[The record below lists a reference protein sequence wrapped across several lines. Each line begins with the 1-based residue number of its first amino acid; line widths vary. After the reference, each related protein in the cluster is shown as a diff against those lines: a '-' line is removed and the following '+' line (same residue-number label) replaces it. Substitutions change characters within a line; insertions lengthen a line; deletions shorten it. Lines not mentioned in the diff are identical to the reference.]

1 MLSQNG
7 RVQPNSPK
15 SEWAEELPCGSS
27 IPQGMSWILIVVG
40 ALLTMIGLVMIPLPG
55 PGFLLLLPGAVV
67 LAAVVAVRM
76 SKRLSQ
82 R

>member
-1 MLSQNG
+1 VLSQNG
-7 RVQPNSPK
+7 HVQPNSPT
-15 SEWAEELPCGSS
+15 SEWAEELPSGSS
-27 IPQGMSWILIVVG
+27 VLQGMSWILIVVG
-40 ALLTMIGLVMIPLPG
+40 AMLTMIGLVMIPLPG
-55 PGFLLLLPGAVV
+55 PGSLLLFPGAVV

>member
-1 MLSQNG
+1 M
-7 RVQPNSPK
+7 V
-15 SEWAEELPCGSS
+15 GS
-27 IPQGMSWILIVVG
+27 
-40 ALLTMIGLVMIPLPG
+40 LLTIIGLVMIPLPG
-55 PGFLLLLPGAVV
+55 PGFLLLFPGAAI